1 MSGTSVSQ
9 LMYQNETFLRN
20 SRISRIII
28 AKHGAIHIESILL
41 NLSLTYQKETF
52 LDAIASLDLG
62 YESKANNDYVAK
74 HTMQIE

>member
-9 LMYQNETFLRN
+9 LKYQNETFLRN

-28 AKHGAIHIESILL
+28 AKHGAIESILL